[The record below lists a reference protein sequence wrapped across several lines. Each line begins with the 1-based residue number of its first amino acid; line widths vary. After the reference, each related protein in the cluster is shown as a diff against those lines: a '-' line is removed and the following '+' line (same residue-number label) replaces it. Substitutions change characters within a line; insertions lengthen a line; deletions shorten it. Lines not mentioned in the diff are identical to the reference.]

1 MLKVKS
7 KSVTNS
13 QYVQIMFTKSSTS
26 TIFTRSFNKID
37 DYFSYVGGLV
47 GTVLLFFFILSGY
60 SEKSYVIEIA
70 SQVFKPSNDSDK
82 SPSFHFL
89 YYLIVNIKRLFDFI
103 NLKF

>member
-1 MLKVKS
+1 M
-7 KSVTNS
+7 
-13 QYVQIMFTKSSTS
+13 QITFLKSSTS
-26 TIFTRSFNKID
+26 TIYTRSFNKID

-70 SQVFKPSNDSDK
+70 SQVFKPADGADK
-82 SPSFHFL
+82 PPSFHFL
-89 YYLIVNIKRLFDFI
+89 HYITVNIKKVFDFV